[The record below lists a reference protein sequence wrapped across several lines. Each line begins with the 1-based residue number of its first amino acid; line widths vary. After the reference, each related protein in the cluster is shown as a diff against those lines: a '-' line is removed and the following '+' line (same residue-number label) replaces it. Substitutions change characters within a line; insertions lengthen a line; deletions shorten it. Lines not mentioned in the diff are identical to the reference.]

1 MYLKYF
7 QIVNYKNLK
16 NARFEFGKGANTIIG
31 ENDSGKSNAVIII
44 VMNNLI
50 LSAQSTDQERNL
62 TLKKAPYFY
71 L

>member
-31 ENDSGKSNAVIII
+31 ENDSGKSNAVTA
-44 VMNNLI
+44 MRI
-50 LSAQSTDQERNL
+50 LLDE
-62 TLKKAPYFY
+62 
-71 L
+71 